1 VRVRPHAAQAGG
13 QPLGGRHQHG
23 TGSGSSRTSSQSELA
38 VGVEAYTDVN
48 ALSFILRCSPGRR
61 LLLARAPAAATART
75 RTRIALEA
83 ARRLFYLHHDC
94 TPATTCSLQG
104 QRPGAPPSLSRAT
117 GALAQ
122 SARLSAPLSRAGRRR
137 RARPLPPHARRPP
150 PPLHSRAAT
159 AVGRRRRAR
168 PLPHARR
175 QPRASSV

>member
-61 LLLARAPAAATART
+61 LLLARAPAAAAART

-83 ARRLFYLHHDC
+83 ARRLFYLHHNC

-104 QRPGAPPSLSRAT
+104 QRSGVEVN
-117 GALAQ
+117 GQ
-122 SARLSAPLSRAGRRR
+122 E
-137 RARPLPPHARRPP
+137 
-150 PPLHSRAAT
+150 
-159 AVGRRRRAR
+159 
-168 PLPHARR
+168 
-175 QPRASSV
+175 